1 MSYLSLFGIL
11 SGRFA
16 KLFGCAGYIED
27 IIYYLERRTYV
38 CAILVTAAE
47 KIFIVGPECRSPCNC
62 CPYQRAGLKRG
73 YFSYVVRVVGGRSCV
88 HVQDLSSAY
97 SGRSYSAAEYLHC
110 PQ

>member
-47 KIFIVGPECRSPCNC
+47 KIFIVGPECRSPVTAALISV
-62 CPYQRAGLKRG
+62 PVL
-73 YFSYVVRVVGGRSCV
+73 
-88 HVQDLSSAY
+88 
-97 SGRSYSAAEYLHC
+97 SAAIFVRSRGRWRRRELC
-110 PQ
+110 PCPGPVLRILRPVL